1 MLNQDNQ
8 LDLLIDND
16 KQSRR
21 GRIAFSTDQRRYL
34 LTIFEQTKYPT
45 KDILEMASRKLNVPT
60 SSIQTWFKNTRSKQK
75 KLTHSKNL

>member
-1 MLNQDNQ
+1 

-16 KQSRR
+16 NQTRR
-21 GRIAFSTDQRRYL
+21 GRVAFTTEQRRYL

-45 KDILEMASRKLNVPT
+45 KDTLEMASRKLNVPA